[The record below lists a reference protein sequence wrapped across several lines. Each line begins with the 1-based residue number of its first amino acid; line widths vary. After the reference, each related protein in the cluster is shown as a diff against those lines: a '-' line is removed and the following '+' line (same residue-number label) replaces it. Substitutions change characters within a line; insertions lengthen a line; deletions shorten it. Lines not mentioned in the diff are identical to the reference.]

1 MKKVIT
7 LSMMLVMLSLLL
19 GGCASKQQVESIE
32 ARSRRTSEEQR
43 RLIMQLER
51 ELAEARQQLSQE
63 IERTNTPVAQK
74 TADIWVELNSLR
86 QQFALLT
93 GQVEVMQVRMD
104 NQLGSANATMPTLR
118 ERLSAVEFA
127 MENDLNVELE
137 TVAAMEA
144 ARSASPQSEKQGV
157 AAAESNG
164 TAAEPVAAPEP
175 EKKPADPAKALY
187 DRAMG
192 EYKQGNYEKARTYWA
207 EFSETFKE
215 HPYRA
220 SSIFWQGQSYYKLK
234 DYGRAALLYDDVIK
248 KYPKSSKVPAA
259 MLKQGYALMNLG
271 KQKAGKAALN
281 LLVKRFPDSREA
293 KQALQYLEK
302 K

>member
-51 ELAEARQQLSQE
+51 ELAEAQQQLSQE

-144 ARSASPQSEKQGV
+144 ARSASPRSAEQGV

-175 EKKPADPAKALY
+175 EKKAADPAKALY

-192 EYKQGNYEKARTYWA
+192 NTSRGITRRRAPTGPSFPRHSRNTPIAPAPSSGRVRVITSSRTTA
-207 EFSETFKE
+207 APHCFTMT
-215 HPYRA
+215 
-220 SSIFWQGQSYYKLK
+220 SSRSIP
-234 DYGRAALLYDDVIK
+234 RAARSLR
-248 KYPKSSKVPAA
+248 PCSSRDTP
-259 MLKQGYALMNLG
+259 
-271 KQKAGKAALN
+271 
-281 LLVKRFPDSREA
+281 
-293 KQALQYLEK
+293 
-302 K
+302 